1 MSRPCISGL
10 ISKILRK
17 IEEKVT
23 SGHLRLTALVSRGNK
38 LLHVLKYVDDNVIH
52 EALCFDN
59 HVIGED
65 GRKVSRA
72 SLAQNLFRQ
81 ITRVAESMGMR
92 VNTNNTFMLCIS
104 DPQTND
110 AAAFLEDG
118 EGSRIELGD
127 SMKILGINFS
137 ISPNVSAQVEAIFRK
152 FRSRVWT

>member
-1 MSRPCISGL
+1 
-10 ISKILRK
+10 
-17 IEEKVT
+17 
-23 SGHLRLTALVSRGNK
+23 
-38 LLHVLKYVDDNVIH
+38 
-52 EALCFDN
+52 
-59 HVIGED
+59 
-65 GRKVSRA
+65 
-72 SLAQNLFRQ
+72 
-81 ITRVAESMGMR
+81 MGMR

-137 ISPNVSAQVEAIFRK
+137 SSPNVSAQVEAIFRK